1 LDGPTPSTGWGG
13 LLLVPAIAW
22 AIDPDQDRLGWQLTA
37 LILGLFTL
45 AIAFPICRLI
55 RNCPEEYNLQP
66 DGDSPTPPIPTALQR
81 TARTEKGSTN
91 PQVTDF
97 TSTQALKTPGFWLI
111 SFGHGFTSMVILA
124 ILAHLGLFINDK
136 GFDVQTTAWVVAVY
150 TAVSMVAQVAGGY
163 LGDRLPNL

>member
-1 LDGPTPSTGWGG
+1 
-13 LLLVPAIAW
+13 
-22 AIDPDQDRLGWQLTA
+22 
-37 LILGLFTL
+37 
-45 AIAFPICRLI
+45 
-55 RNCPEEYNLQP
+55 
-66 DGDSPTPPIPTALQR
+66 
-81 TARTEKGSTN
+81 
-91 PQVTDF
+91 
-97 TSTQALKTPGFWLI
+97 LKTPGFWLI